1 MLAPTRLCALR
12 GHALGRTGGSAL
24 LRPHRPT
31 CRPDLGTGARTR
43 EAQEGGGDWIPKRVM
58 PGAKEP
64 AGRSGAGRT
73 GASIRSSFR
82 EDSGERPTHRNPAP
96 AWPELL
102 LDTHRVGARALLSAR
117 GAWGPLTPS
126 SRSFLSQEVVDFT
139 PPPAG
144 EQLLS

>member
-1 MLAPTRLCALR
+1 MGLEERGLRSEAASGKTR
-12 GHALGRTGGSAL
+12 
-24 LRPHRPT
+24 
-31 CRPDLGTGARTR
+31 
-43 EAQEGGGDWIPKRVM
+43 
-58 PGAKEP
+58 
-64 AGRSGAGRT
+64 
-73 GASIRSSFR
+73 
-82 EDSGERPTHRNPAP
+82 GERPTHRNPAP

-102 LDTHRVGARALLSAR
+102 RDTHRVGARALLSAR